1 MEQQTL
7 LPYYYGDANISTKYI
22 VISWA
27 NQEAGLG
34 YRPGRAV
41 YCLGP
46 AGCGGVVLCCRS
58 QPAEGV
64 AWGGITPSLPLSL
77 SPPHHHGSWLAGKV

>member
-1 MEQQTL
+1 MEQQIL
-7 LPYYYGDANISTKYI
+7 LPYYYGDANLSTKYI
-22 VISWA
+22 VMSWA

-46 AGCGGVVLCCRS
+46 ASCGGAVGHS
-58 QPAEGV
+58 Q
-64 AWGGITPSLPLSL
+64 L
-77 SPPHHHGSWLAGKV
+77 